1 MPWTWIFKN
10 GGYLLW
16 MTTSTLIWQAMDL
29 PCIISLDLLQLFTF
43 KKQGET
49 TVLTILTVASF
60 LIGWLSIIWG
70 FFSFT
75 LTEVTCIL
83 VRNSLAATEITTCI

>member
-1 MPWTWIFKN
+1 
-10 GGYLLW
+10 
-16 MTTSTLIWQAMDL
+16 MDL

-43 KKQGET
+43 KKQRKT

-75 LTEVTCIL
+75 LIEVTCI
-83 VRNSLAATEITTCI
+83 VRNSSAATEITTCI